1 MHATIRGQ
9 VALQTKQ
16 HSTSQAAPTKYVIL
30 MQQQWK
36 AGQREGRWLGCCQGD
51 AAWVELKVTT
61 ASGCLHI
68 KSRKRVE
75 LFAGRQS
82 KGDGEGGNKAARGK
96 GDRQHAEKTD
106 FLFAT
111 VALLHATWKFCV
123 NNNAT
128 CRLKT
133 AEHQN
138 ARETRDGAEGGGNW
152 SCTLK
157 KLLNNNGVCML
168 EGVGCG
174 MA

>member
-1 MHATIRGQ
+1 M
-9 VALQTKQ
+9 
-16 HSTSQAAPTKYVIL
+16 
-30 MQQQWK
+30 
-36 AGQREGRWLGCCQGD
+36 GCCQGD

-82 KGDGEGGNKAARGK
+82 KGDRGETRGK
-96 GDRQHAEKTD
+96 GERQHGEKTD

-133 AEHQN
+133 AEQQN
-138 ARETRDGAEGGGNW
+138 ARETRDGAGGGGRGNW
-152 SCTLK
+152 SRTLK

-174 MA
+174 MT

>member
-1 MHATIRGQ
+1 
-9 VALQTKQ
+9 
-16 HSTSQAAPTKYVIL
+16 

-36 AGQREGRWLGCCQGD
+36 AGQREERWWGCYQGD

-133 AEHQN
+133 AEQQN
-138 ARETRDGAEGGGNW
+138 ARETRDWAGRGGATGAAL
-152 SCTLK
+152 LK
-157 KLLNNNGVCML
+157 NYLIITVFACWRAWVVAWRDEACGVF
-168 EGVGCG
+168 
-174 MA
+174 AY

>member
-1 MHATIRGQ
+1 MEEIRLHATMRGQ

-36 AGQREGRWLGCCQGD
+36 AGQREERWWGCCQGD

-82 KGDGEGGNKAARGK
+82 KGDGEGGNKEARRQGRQAACREN
-96 GDRQHAEKTD
+96 RFPFCHCC
-106 FLFAT
+106 L
-111 VALLHATWKFCV
+111 VACNMEIL
-123 NNNAT
+123 
-128 CRLKT
+128 R
-133 AEHQN
+133 
-138 ARETRDGAEGGGNW
+138 
-152 SCTLK
+152 
-157 KLLNNNGVCML
+157 
-168 EGVGCG
+168 
-174 MA
+174 

>member
-1 MHATIRGQ
+1 M
-9 VALQTKQ
+9 
-16 HSTSQAAPTKYVIL
+16 
-30 MQQQWK
+30 
-36 AGQREGRWLGCCQGD
+36 GCCQGD

-82 KGDGEGGNKAARGK
+82 KGDGEGEQGGK
-96 GDRQHAEKTD
+96 GDRQHGEKTD

-133 AEHQN
+133 AEQQN
-138 ARETRDGAEGGGNW
+138 ARETRDGAGGGA
-152 SCTLK
+152 TGAALLK
-157 KLLNNNGVCML
+157 NYLIITVFACWRAW
-168 EGVGCG
+168 VV
-174 MA
+174 A